1 MTIKQHGGVFGRNPT
16 FNNVSGESLTLA
28 DGTALSRYEEGTW
41 TPDPQDSSGN
51 SASASKAL
59 GNYTRI
65 GNVVF
70 ATILLE
76 NIDTTG
82 LTAGNDFRIY
92 GLPFTAASLPQSQ
105 IFTGDARMN
114 DVTFS
119 GNPNLAILDDTDFI
133 RISET
138 SSGSA
143 SDFVVVSE
151 IASGTA
157 DIYGT
162 ITYMAT

>member
-1 MTIKQHGGVFGRNPT
+1 MTIKSNGGIFGRSPT
-16 FNNVSGESLTLA
+16 FNNITLG
-28 DGTALSRYEEGTW
+28 DGTALSQYEEGTW

-76 NIDTTG
+76 DIDTTG
-82 LTAGNDFRIY
+82 LGAGQDFRIY
-92 GLPFTAASLPQSQ
+92 GLPYEAASLPQSQ
-105 IFTGDARMN
+105 FFTGNARMN
-114 DVTFS
+114 NITFS
-119 GNPNLAILDDTDFI
+119 GSPSLSILDDTDFI
-133 RISET
+133 RIVENI
-138 SSGSA
+138 SGSA

-162 ITYMAT
+162 ITYMAV